1 MINSDTPEGEVPDV
15 AEYFLEYTFIIQNTG
30 SRLGSTNEMIQLEFQ
45 PDDELEILL
54 GKDIF
59 QRNPNNGMQGPAY
72 LKRGDEGEFILVF
85 GLDRAIFNKLDK
97 DSLEEMLQGTLIVKE
112 GSRKIQKLPVT
123 SK

>member
-1 MINSDTPEGEVPDV
+1 
-15 AEYFLEYTFIIQNTG
+15 
-30 SRLGSTNEMIQLEFQ
+30 
-45 PDDELEILL
+45 
-54 GKDIF
+54 
-59 QRNPNNGMQGPAY
+59 MQGPAY